1 MNTTMTPLVFQGE
14 PLKPLS
20 RAGQI
25 WLRMSEIEQALGYAK
40 KGSALAQI
48 FKSHTDEFTATMT
61 KVVKLATAGGKQSV
75 RIFSLRGAHLL
86 AMFARTDTA
95 KAFRVWVLNILDA
108 EIERQ
113 RQAAAPARIAGD
125 QLAAL
130 KEICQRRVMEKV
142 NEIPDMMNRGRVIEP
157 TFRNMTSALLRK
169 FNVEAIEDLRADQ
182 FPIAREFMET
192 VATTWEIVDEEK
204 VPPVKYHYPISAAD
218 LHDRDERFG
227 DVMLSPKALMD
238 PCNRALEVELMDQLA
253 RDGHDVSGARI
264 RITAMREGLARYL
277 RAQTRMD
284 NWQQRLTALVDE
296 LEAYK
301 REQGL
306 GVLFDRVP
314 NPHCPLERDVYS
326 AQLAALGVPA

>member
-1 MNTTMTPLVFQGE
+1 MNATTTAVAFQGIPLTPLRRE
-14 PLKPLS
+14 
-20 RAGQI
+20 GQT
-25 WLRMSEIEQALGYAK
+25 WLRLPQIEAALGYAA
-40 KGSALAQI
+40 KGTSLARI
-48 FKSHTDEFTATMT
+48 FNRHADEFTKSMT

-125 QLAAL
+125 QLAVL

-142 NEIPDMMNRGRVIEP
+142 NEIPDMMNRGKVIEP
-157 TFRNMTSALLRK
+157 TLRNMTSALLRK

-182 FPIAREFMET
+182 FPVAREFMET
-192 VATTWEIVDEEK
+192 VPTTWEIVDEE
-204 VPPVKYHYPISAAD
+204 PVQPAKYHYPIAAAD
-218 LHDRDERFG
+218 PHDRDERFG
-227 DVMLSPKALMD
+227 DGMLSPKVLMD
-238 PCNRALEVELMDQLA
+238 PRNRALEVELLDQLA

-264 RITAMREGLARYL
+264 RVTAMREGLERYL
-277 RAQTRMD
+277 RAQKRMD
-284 NWQQRLTALVDE
+284 NWQHRLTALVDE

-301 REQGL
+301 REQGV
-306 GVLFDRVP
+306 GVLFGRPP
-314 NPHCPLERDVYS
+314 NLNSPLEREAYGH
-326 AQLAALGVPA
+326 QIAAMGMPA

>member
-1 MNTTMTPLVFQGE
+1 MNATTTAVAFQGIPLTPL
-14 PLKPLS
+14 
-20 RAGQI
+20 RRDGQT
-25 WLRMSEIEQALGYAK
+25 WLRLPQIEAALGYVAK
-40 KGSALAQI
+40 GTSLARI
-48 FKSHTDEFTATMT
+48 FNRHADEFTKSMT

-125 QLAAL
+125 QLAVL

-142 NEIPDMMNRGRVIEP
+142 NEIPDMMNRGKVIEP

-182 FPIAREFMET
+182 FPVAREFMET
-192 VATTWEIVDEEK
+192 VPTTWEIVGEEQAQ
-204 VPPVKYHYPISAAD
+204 PANYHYPIAAAD
-218 LHDRDERFG
+218 PHDRDERFG
-227 DVMLSPKALMD
+227 SAMLSPQVLMD
-238 PCNRALEVELMDQLA
+238 PRNRALEVELLDQLA

-264 RITAMREGLARYL
+264 RVTAMREGLARYL
-277 RAQTRMD
+277 RAQNRMD
-284 NWQQRLTALVDE
+284 NWQQRVVAMANE
-296 LEAYK
+296 FEAYK
-301 REQGL
+301 REQGV
-306 GVLFDRVP
+306 GVLFDRP
-314 NPHCPLERDVYS
+314 LNLNSPLER
-326 AQLAALGVPA
+326 AAYEHQIVAMGVPA